1 MKPVESA
8 EISAFLDGELSSARA
23 SEVEAA
29 LKADSALRAEFN
41 ALARMDAAWRSVAS
55 TSVFAPKV
63 KLARNAR
70 LVRPWLGT
78 AAILI
83 VLVAVR
89 ILPKL
94 TDALEFGFVLHGIGL
109 VIVLAWVIR
118 MTRGAAIAMTA
129 PSS

>member
-1 MKPVESA
+1 MKPVELA
-8 EISAFLDGELSSARA
+8 EISAFLDGELSGARA

-29 LKADSALRAEFN
+29 LKNDSALRAEFN
-41 ALARMDAAWRSVAS
+41 ALAKMDVAWRSVAS
-55 TSVFAPKV
+55 TSVFVPKV
-63 KLARNAR
+63 HLASNAT
-70 LVRPWLGT
+70 LVRLWLGT

-118 MTRGAAIAMTA
+118 MTWGAGIARTA
-129 PSS
+129 